1 MARLVAVGDAHLGR
15 THLAHLRDDQGR
27 MLREEDFLRSF
38 DWAVATTIEL
48 EPDGF
53 VWLGDI
59 FDHARPSYR
68 VFTRVAVG
76 LKRLEEA
83 GLQGVAISGNHDTP
97 RLRGTGSPY
106 AALEEFFP
114 GVTFAWRMEALV
126 ADLAGIRVHAVPQTL
141 SVVDFKAQLE
151 RAAAEVDADA
161 TNVLLAHVALT
172 SLPTRDWRDIN
183 ELEVEEA
190 AFDKR
195 FDHVLLG
202 HYHVHQKASKRTWYA
217 GSTDSFSFADRP
229 NGCGPKGL
237 VVLDTDTGKV
247 EHHANPGE
255 RPLETRAVQAAGMG
269 PAELLEASHR
279 EGAGCAA
286 GAILRIFLDEVD
298 PAAYR
303 QVTQQDFQDVVPQ
316 AEHVQV
322 EPDFGAAALAVQG
335 APQIGRLEVEWD
347 AFVEAQD
354 LAGLDRERVRVTG
367 TRYLEDAQKETV

>member
-15 THLAHLRDDQGR
+15 THLAHLRDDRGR
-27 MLREEDFLRSF
+27 MLREEDFLQSF
-38 DWAVATTIEL
+38 DWGVGKTIEL

-68 VFTRVAVG
+68 VFTQVAIG

-83 GLQGVAISGNHDTP
+83 GLRGVAISGNHDTP

-114 GVTFAWRMEALV
+114 SVVFAWRMEAIV
-126 ADLAGIRVHAVPQTL
+126 ADLAGLRIHAVPQTL
-141 SVVDFKAQLE
+141 SVADFKEQLE
-151 RAAAEVDADA
+151 QTAGELVDDR
-161 TNVLLAHVALT
+161 TSLLIAHVALT
-172 SLPTRDWRDIN
+172 SLPTREWKDIN

-202 HYHVHQKASKRTWYA
+202 HYHVHQKTSKRTWYA

-229 NGCGPKGL
+229 KGCGPKGL
-237 VVLDTDTGKV
+237 VVLDTETGKV
-247 EHHANPGE
+247 EHHPNPGE
-255 RPLETRAVQAAGMG
+255 RPLETRSIQAAGLG
-269 PAELLEASHR
+269 PAELLEACHR
-279 EGAGCAA
+279 EGAECPD
-286 GAILRIFLDEVD
+286 GAVVRMFLDEVD
-298 PAAYR
+298 PAAFR
-303 QVTQQDFQDVVPQ
+303 QVAQEDFQDAIPRAV
-316 AEHVQV
+316 HVQV
-322 EPDFGAAALAVQG
+322 EPVYGAAALAVQG
-335 APQIGRLEVEWD
+335 APEIGRLETEWD
-347 AFVEAQD
+347 GYVEGQD

-367 TRYLEDAQKETV
+367 RRYLEEAKPESI

>member
-229 NGCGPKGL
+229 KGCGPKGL

>member
-15 THLAHLRDDQGR
+15 SHLAHLRDDRGR
-27 MLREEDFLRSF
+27 MLREEDFLQSF
-38 DWAVATTIEL
+38 DWGVGKTIEL

-68 VFTRVAVG
+68 VFTQVAIG

-83 GLQGVAISGNHDTP
+83 GLRGVAISGNHDTP

-114 GVTFAWRMEALV
+114 SVVFAWRMEAIV
-126 ADLAGIRVHAVPQTL
+126 ADLAGLRIHAVPQTL
-141 SVVDFKAQLE
+141 SVADFKEQLE
-151 RAAAEVDADA
+151 QTAGELVDDR
-161 TNVLLAHVALT
+161 TSLLIAHVALT
-172 SLPTRDWRDIN
+172 SLPTREWKDIN

-202 HYHVHQKASKRTWYA
+202 HYHVHQKTSKRTWYA

-229 NGCGPKGL
+229 KGCGPKGL
-237 VVLDTDTGKV
+237 VVLDTETGKV
-247 EHHANPGE
+247 EHHPNPGE
-255 RPLETRAVQAAGMG
+255 RPLATRSIQAAGLG
-269 PAELLEASHR
+269 PAELLEACHR
-279 EGAGCAA
+279 EGAECPD
-286 GAILRIFLDEVD
+286 GAVVRMFLDEVD
-298 PAAYR
+298 PAAFR
-303 QVTQQDFQDVVPQ
+303 QVAQEDFQDAIPRAV
-316 AEHVQV
+316 HVQV
-322 EPDFGAAALAVQG
+322 EPVYGAAALAVQG
-335 APQIGRLEVEWD
+335 APEIGRLETEWD
-347 AFVEAQD
+347 GYVEGQD

-367 TRYLEDAQKETV
+367 RRYLEEAKPESI